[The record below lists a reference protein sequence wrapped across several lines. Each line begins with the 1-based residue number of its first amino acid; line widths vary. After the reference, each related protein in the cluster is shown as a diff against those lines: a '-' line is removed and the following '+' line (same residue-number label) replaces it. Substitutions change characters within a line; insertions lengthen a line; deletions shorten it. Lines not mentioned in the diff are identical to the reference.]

1 MFTTNRRALV
11 AATLALSIAALAVA
25 VPVRAAS
32 TRDPSMLLESKAAV
46 RRALGFLAANQKP
59 NGSWED
65 QPAITALVVMGMV
78 SSGEEGYGA
87 KSPAVTKA
95 LDFIRSYAQP
105 DGGIYDKYYATYS
118 TSLCVTALAQAH
130 LPQDTD
136 LINRA
141 WAYLLDLQADESEGF
156 GTQDT
161 QYGGWGYERN
171 SPGEIAQ
178 GEDVMHRADVSN
190 TAFALEAIK
199 DLQDLCEQEKA
210 TGAGGAAIGAP
221 ADLQERTGLAYQH
234 AILYLQRCQ
243 NLKTT
248 NDQPWA
254 ANDGGFVYRPGE
266 SKAGQSADG
275 GLRSY
280 GGMTYA
286 GLKSMIYAKLATD
299 DPRVV
304 AAPRMGPHALERHR
318 EPRPRA
324 GGALLLLPD
333 DGARAEGLR
342 LRAGGGREG
351 RRPRLARRAGRPAPE
366 QPGRRR
372 LLGQQELPLDGEHP
386 GPGDGLQHPDHRA
399 RHQGVVR
406 RR

>member
-1 MFTTNRRALV
+1 
-11 AATLALSIAALAVA
+11 
-25 VPVRAAS
+25 
-32 TRDPSMLLESKAAV
+32 MLLESKAAV

-304 AAPRMGPHALERHR
+304 AAHEWARMHWSVTENPGLGQE
-318 EPRPRA
+318 
-324 GGALLLLPD
+324 GLFYYYLTM
-333 DGARAEGLR
+333 ARALKAFGSEQVVDAKDVAHDW
-342 LRAGGGREG
+342 RAELVG
-351 RRPRLARRAGRPAPE
+351 
-366 QPGRRR
+366 Q
-372 LLGQQELPLDGEHP
+372 LLSSQG
-386 GPGDGLQHPDHRA
+386 GDGSWANRNSRWMESIPDLVTAYSILTIEHA
-399 RHQGVVR
+399 TKGW
-406 RR
+406 